1 MKTATVYPQTPEQT
15 SLPAYLQAAK
25 QPSSWPGQCACNAPV
40 SVKEGA
46 LWCRGGHKK
55 PGQAR
60 SKCRYCV
67 CNTWHSITDV
77 MLSEML
83 QAEGGT

>member
-1 MKTATVYPQTPEQT
+1 MKTAT
-15 SLPAYLQAAK
+15 AYQQAAK
-25 QPSSWPGQCACNAPV
+25 LVAKGACNAQV
-40 SVKEGA
+40 SASKEGSYRNRA
-46 LWCRGGHKK
+46 GHKK

-67 CNTWHSITDV
+67 CNNWNSITDV
-77 MLSEML
+77 MLSELL